1 MAEQELA
8 WPLAVMGLGDIGR
21 RAARAALTIPELE
34 LVAATDSALIA
45 ASAFQEHGFK
55 TLPVVA
61 DKTSRR
67 IVGVVRVRKLIAKV
81 LEVVPPPTGLS
92 APPIPPA

>member
-1 MAEQELA
+1 MMKDPTVL
-8 WPLAVMGLGDIGR
+8 
-21 RAARAALTIPELE
+21 
-34 LVAATDSALIA
+34 AATDSALVA

-55 TLPVVA
+55 TIPVVT

-81 LEVVPPPTGLS
+81 LEVVPPPTGLT
-92 APPIPPA
+92 APPMAG